1 MDKRY
6 IQRKDYNRKFNNSLT
21 NKGKYFF
28 AVGNCCL
35 TGNFNN
41 TSTTYSPGSAIGN
54 NACFAETM
62 IRVPNAGAIAYVGNS
77 PVSYWFEDFYW
88 AVGSGVSFN
97 YVSSGWSGSYQIET
111 TPTTSNTTMGVY
123 DAMFTDEYWNSVSSL
138 LNIGDIAV
146 ASAHESGNET
156 SVDANYYWLYYHAFG
171 DGSVMPYI
179 TKPEVNNVT
188 YPASIITGTTSL
200 TVNAVAGSYVA
211 VTDNESTI
219 YGVAVANAQGVATVN
234 FTEAIPE
241 TGTLYIVVTR
251 QQYQP
256 HFGTVSVIAPNPPV
270 ADFTGTPTTIIER
283 ESVTFTNTSQYAAT
297 CLWNFGDGET
307 STEMNPVHTY
317 MTPGTYTVTLQIENT
332 LGNDTKTKT
341 DYITVN
347 PNTNPPIA
355 DFVASE
361 TTINMGSS
369 VTFTDMTQN
378 IPTSWSW
385 TFNGGTPATSTEQN
399 PTITYSEPGQYTVTL
414 VATNAYGSDTE
425 TKTAYINVIYPDVVM
440 SNEDLY
446 VCGGTYKDPGGD
458 SSYENNLSYTQ
469 TIYPAT
475 SGAYVRL
482 TFNEFS
488 LETAGNSGCY
498 DMLYIYDGTST
509 SAPVLVDGVC
519 GTNNPGTVTAT
530 NADGALTIVF
540 TSDYSQVSTGW
551 LADISCYIQEPEAA
565 FTATADGC
573 SHDITLTNES
583 SFATSYLWDFGDGT
597 TSIEAN
603 PTHTYAGNGTYTI
616 ALTVTNSLG
625 SNSTTHEIEI
635 SAPEITSVTNAS
647 GCANSTLTLSAQGTG
662 TLHWFDAQTGGTEL
676 ETGES
681 YTNTFA
687 STTTVYVESQVG
699 TEETYNV
706 GISDNSSATEYTQNQ
721 NNRGLKFTVSKAL
734 TLVSVDVYCTQA
746 NQTKTITI
754 SNSSNQQVY
763 SQPHTLAY
771 GLNTLTLNVDLEPG
785 TYNIYANN
793 IRYTYRQNGSFPYSV
808 DNVISITGAYGSQN
822 SYYYTFYN
830 WIVNTESVCTSERT
844 PVTATIAES
853 GSIDL
858 GEPIAQCGG
867 SVTIDAGNG
876 FNNYIW
882 SNQQTGQSITVNQSG
897 TYTVTA
903 TNGQCNASGSIA
915 VTINPIPSVLIA
927 ENGNTLTAN
936 ATSGTGNYSYLWS
949 NSATTQSIS
958 ITTNGTYCVTATDAI
973 GCSIS
978 ECSNA
983 TLPVININISEVEH
997 GSINGES
1004 TAQYGSDYTFTVT
1017 PDNCYTIGTVT
1028 VNGNT
1033 VNLDANNSYTINNV
1047 TVPQSISATFNPIT
1061 YNISAIV
1068 GNGGNISVESTANCG
1083 EDVTFTVVP
1092 ETCYE
1097 VATVTVNGAP
1107 VALTNN
1113 QDTITNI
1120 AADQT
1125 INVTFSPVVYE
1136 IAAIV
1141 GNGGNIN
1148 VASTANCGEDVT
1160 FTVIPDNCYGIASVT
1175 VNGTE
1180 VTLNANNQY
1189 TINNVTENQTINVNN
1204 ALTFCYYSTKTC
1216 WSENA
1221 TKTSTTATDT
1231 FCKCSLRYEFD
1242 FEFLGVQLCD
1252 SLRICSDVRNYSFLY
1267 LMVCNK
1273 DTNALVNKS
1282 GIVTD
1287 NCKVLD
1293 TCIVYSLQ
1301 YLVG

>member
-1 MDKRY
+1 MQKGYYVDIFYTDETGTTSTNIANFIKNKYNASVSSGNAYSYLLVIGDTEQVTQYKTNTVSSDQCATDIGYASIDYSSNNDYYPEMLYSRISVENTTHLENYLNKVLTYEKYEFADGGNYLNNVKIIGGWDDDWTGWVAAPTVTYASTYYFNTSNTTYGGFENGNVSTITSTSSSAGYSGTNNGVYNGINEGFCFINYTAHGDKQEWY
-6 IQRKDYNRKFNNSLT
+6 QPKLSATQVASLT

-573 SHDITLTNES
+573 SHDITLAKQAPVAKNI
-583 SFATSYLWDFGDGT
+583 DPT
-597 TSIEAN
+597 TVEYVVNDAA
-603 PTHTYAGNGTYTI
+603 YARDTYTTDEI
-616 ALTVTNSLG
+616 ASVEYLGTMFGLRLGKLTIRPVAYNAAANTVKVYNDVNVSVNFENANAALTQSM
-625 SNSTTHEIEI
+625 
-635 SAPEITSVTNAS
+635 
-647 GCANSTLTLSAQGTG
+647 
-662 TLHWFDAQTGGTEL
+662 
-676 ETGES
+676 
-681 YTNTFA
+681 FA
-687 STTTVYVESQVG
+687 STYSPAFNSIYDQLFNKSIFGQSTIKGVYD
-699 TEETYNV
+699 T
-706 GISDNSSATEYTQNQ
+706 
-721 NNRGLKFTVSKAL
+721 
-734 TLVSVDVYCTQA
+734 
-746 NQTKTITI
+746 
-754 SNSSNQQVY
+754 
-763 SQPHTLAY
+763 HTDMY
-771 GLNTLTLNVDLEPG
+771 H
-785 TYNIYANN
+785 
-793 IRYTYRQNGSFPYSV
+793 
-808 DNVISITGAYGSQN
+808 
-822 SYYYTFYN
+822 
-830 WIVNTESVCTSERT
+830 T
-844 PVTATIAES
+844 PVRMLVICYS
-853 GSIDL
+853 FRG
-858 GEPIAQCGG
+858 
-867 SVTIDAGNG
+867 
-876 FNNYIW
+876 
-882 SNQQTGQSITVNQSG
+882 
-897 TYTVTA
+897 
-903 TNGQCNASGSIA
+903 NAS
-915 VTINPIPSVLIA
+915 L
-927 ENGNTLTAN
+927 
-936 ATSGTGNYSYLWS
+936 
-949 NSATTQSIS
+949 
-958 ITTNGTYCVTATDAI
+958 
-973 GCSIS
+973 
-978 ECSNA
+978 
-983 TLPVININISEVEH
+983 
-997 GSINGES
+997 
-1004 TAQYGSDYTFTVT
+1004 
-1017 PDNCYTIGTVT
+1017 
-1028 VNGNT
+1028 
-1033 VNLDANNSYTINNV
+1033 
-1047 TVPQSISATFNPIT
+1047 
-1061 YNISAIV
+1061 
-1068 GNGGNISVESTANCG
+1068 
-1083 EDVTFTVVP
+1083 
-1092 ETCYE
+1092 
-1097 VATVTVNGAP
+1097 
-1107 VALTNN
+1107 N
-1113 QDTITNI
+1113 QWL
-1120 AADQT
+1120 AWKLQK
-1125 INVTFSPVVYE
+1125 
-1136 IAAIV
+1136 
-1141 GNGGNIN
+1141 G
-1148 VASTANCGEDVT
+1148 
-1160 FTVIPDNCYGIASVT
+1160 
-1175 VNGTE
+1175 
-1180 VTLNANNQY
+1180 
-1189 TINNVTENQTINVNN
+1189 
-1204 ALTFCYYSTKTC
+1204 YY
-1216 WSENA
+1216 
-1221 TKTSTTATDT
+1221 
-1231 FCKCSLRYEFD
+1231 
-1242 FEFLGVQLCD
+1242 V
-1252 SLRICSDVRNYSFLY
+1252 
-1267 LMVCNK
+1267 
-1273 DTNALVNKS
+1273 
-1282 GIVTD
+1282 
-1287 NCKVLD
+1287 
-1293 TCIVYSLQ
+1293 
-1301 YLVG
+1301 